1 MTDVHVPPDE
11 AIEVLATFTCATCN
25 DEWDNSDRHPVYD
38 HMCYSCGDEFFTCE
52 WCGTAEN
59 NNYMHSCD
67 SPSAILCESCHSNGT
82 AWCEWCNVTYDTD
95 QYSGCPNGC
104 DNRDE
109 DCLHDYGYKPYPIF
123 HDVCGTAHPER
134 GVVYMGVE
142 LEMEAFDA
150 DLRTGVTTVE
160 DLLGDFAY
168 CKSDSS
174 ISYGMEMVTHPMTLE
189 YAQARDWSVLTL
201 LRRQGFRSWNTTTC
215 GMHIHVSRTAFDG
228 SAHLFRF
235 SQLVLKNEHT
245 CTTFAGRAANGY
257 CSFADGY
264 QPGFIAKVI
273 KGQHYANRGAVN
285 LQNGSTVE
293 VRMFRGSLKEQRLLA
308 NIEFVHAAVQ
318 YTRELTVPQVATGG
332 LSWRAFATWITDH
345 RNTYPHLFAAL
356 SLDPAQPTSAGN
368 D

>member
-11 AIEVLATFTCATCN
+11 AIEVATFTCGACN
-25 DEWDNSDRHPVYD
+25 CLYPEDDRHYLYEL
-38 HMCYSCGDEFFTCE
+38 MCDACGEEHFTCE
-52 WCGTAEN
+52 WCCSDRHRDRMFTCDMPDATICEN
-59 NNYMHSCD
+59 CYYNGVSRCDSCD
-67 SPSAILCESCHSNGT
+67 VAYDHESYGS
-82 AWCEWCNVTYDTD
+82 
-95 QYSGCPNGC
+95 CPNGC
-104 DNRDE
+104 HDRDE

-123 HDVCGTAHPER
+123 HDVVGTVHPER

-150 DLRTGVTTVE
+150 DLRTGVTTV
-160 DLLGDFAY
+160 DQLLGDFAY

-174 ISYGMEMVTHPMTLE
+174 ISYGMELVTHPMTLE
-189 YAQARDWSVLTL
+189 YAQARDWSVLAL
-201 LRRQGFRSWNTTTC
+201 LRRHGFRSWNTTTC

-235 SQLVLKNEHT
+235 AQLVLKNEHT
-245 CTTFAGRAANGY
+245 CTTFAGRSANGY

-285 LQNGSTVE
+285 LQNGATVE
-293 VRMFRGSLKEQRLLA
+293 VRMFRGSLKEQRLLS
-308 NIEFVHAAVQ
+308 NMEFVHAAVQ
-318 YTRELTVPQVATGG
+318 YTRELTVPQVATGA

-345 RNTYPHLFAAL
+345 RNVYPHLFAAL
-356 SLDPAQPTSAGN
+356 SLDPARPTSAGN